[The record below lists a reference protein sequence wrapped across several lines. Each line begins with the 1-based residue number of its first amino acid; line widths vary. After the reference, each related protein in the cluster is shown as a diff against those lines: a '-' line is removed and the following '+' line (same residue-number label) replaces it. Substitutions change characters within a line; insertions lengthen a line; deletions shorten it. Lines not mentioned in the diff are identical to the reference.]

1 MSAFE
6 QGCWMWYLDSMTPAT
21 LEAGLVPRFWPSLDD
36 IAEELF
42 LKAFNRIHGMFAR
55 IDAERRQDRMK

>member
-6 QGCWMWYLDSMTPAT
+6 QESWMWYRDSVTPAT
-21 LEAGLVPRFWPSLDD
+21 IEAGLISRFWPELEG
-36 IAEELF
+36 AAGELF

-55 IDAERRQDRMK
+55 IKAEKAQDKK